1 MEDKIVFLNT
11 QMEVKRAMGEGHF
24 LQVKDIQRN
33 GIHDFAASQIAKAV
47 TMVQETIHEEVAEVP
62 IAPVPQVSLQPE
74 ESLVSQ
80 APVVEGPAVD
90 VSPLEVQM
98 PETPVLEPQVPE
110 VPSAPSPEIAPVMDV
125 VSEAPEVPVA
135 TPVDVVPTEQ
145 HAEVSSGVE
154 IVEEKKEETEL
165 DVMLKEL
172 AVIDTEC
179 NQKIVDINLERENR
193 KQDVIV
199 RYKSK
204 IESERTQIMDFKERA
219 AEHLKNAQAAE
230 QIATIAQQNAM
241 NLQPEQPSVNVA
253 PMMNEI
259 PSIPTP
265 EIPSLDEASVL
276 SKAM

>member
-80 APVVEGPAVD
+80 APVVEAPAVD

-259 PSIPTP
+259 PSIPTS

>member
-1 MEDKIVFLNT
+1 
-11 QMEVKRAMGEGHF
+11 
-24 LQVKDIQRN
+24 
-33 GIHDFAASQIAKAV
+33 
-47 TMVQETIHEEVAEVP
+47 
-62 IAPVPQVSLQPE
+62 
-74 ESLVSQ
+74 
-80 APVVEGPAVD
+80 
-90 VSPLEVQM
+90 
-98 PETPVLEPQVPE
+98 
-110 VPSAPSPEIAPVMDV
+110 
-125 VSEAPEVPVA
+125 
-135 TPVDVVPTEQ
+135 
-145 HAEVSSGVE
+145 
-154 IVEEKKEETEL
+154 
-165 DVMLKEL
+165 MLKEL

-259 PSIPTP
+259 PSIPTS

>member
-259 PSIPTP
+259 PSIPTS